1 MLENCCRRESA
12 VCFLPV
18 LQAKHLQKIQE
29 ASKGLRNPP
38 RVLIFA
44 NR

>member
-1 MLENCCRRESA
+1 MPPLPCHDPGFCC
-12 VCFLPV
+12 VLPV
-18 LQAKHLQKIQE
+18 QAKHLQKIQE